1 MFQRRTATVKKFE
14 ELKKELQDL
23 YVERKKI
30 HEALENV
37 TTLID
42 KNRDQYWKL
51 NAEIEKYNK
60 TLDPDAVEAHK
71 GPTLW
76 DLQDR
81 MFHYEEYEEHGDKNL
96 NKIISEWDRDD
107 KQFQQAIHN
116 VKMASLRKM
125 MRNR

>member
-1 MFQRRTATVKKFE
+1 MFQNRTATVKKFE

-23 YVERKKI
+23 YIERKKI
-30 HEALENV
+30 KDALEKV
-37 TTLID
+37 TELID

-60 TLDPDAVEAHK
+60 TLDQDAVESHK
-71 GPTLW
+71 GPTLY

-81 MFHYEEYEEHGDKNL
+81 MFHYEEYEDHGDKNL
-96 NKIISEWDRDD
+96 NKIISEWERDD
-107 KQFQQAIHN
+107 KQFQQAINN
-116 VKMASLRKM
+116 VKLASIRNQ